1 MIERTFDLNKR
12 AEYLGRLRE
21 ILGIAENEQSD
32 KIYYLISSDDLDPRS
47 NFPYK
52 GEEDVNDW
60 KAQGYQISWTRL
72 VVGNLYTWITQE
84 ELVSTPL
91 DDVLREIRKEVGI

>member
-1 MIERTFDLNKR
+1 MIERKFDLNKR

-32 KIYYLISSDDLDPRS
+32 KIYYLISSDDLDPGN

-60 KAQGYQISWTRL
+60 KAHGYQISLTRL